1 MEKANDVTSPC
12 FISSGHGGRQQSL
25 YSCVQALPLAGSTMW
40 GFQQSD
46 GKNKS
51 KAYVYSTPETWK
63 TASHAVCVAGH
74 TWRQTAWAQC
84 VDTQKTILTF
94 QMRWKLLIIWNLGHL
109 PLVQFEVV
117 VVCKAQQTGSSA
129 CADHKALQSE
139 QRHQFSQEL
148 KDLVLVNQDFLL
160 QLFVLLTVNWG
171 RCCLLS
177 WHGSWCC

>member
-1 MEKANDVTSPC
+1 M
-12 FISSGHGGRQQSL
+12 
-25 YSCVQALPLAGSTMW
+25 
-40 GFQQSD
+40 
-46 GKNKS
+46 
-51 KAYVYSTPETWK
+51 
-63 TASHAVCVAGH
+63 
-74 TWRQTAWAQC
+74 
-84 VDTQKTILTF
+84 DTQKTILTF

-160 QLFVLLTVNWG
+160 QLFVLLTVN
-171 RCCLLS
+171 
-177 WHGSWCC
+177 